1 MLPLRRIHWHPA
13 DARRRADDSGGE
25 RLWSAASTGCIDG
38 RDGGT
43 LPRAGGLISRSEV
56 TTPSKARS
64 SNARNWML
72 FGIKIGVAALLIGWL
87 IRSGSLDMGALR
99 ILVQKPW
106 LLAMN
111 LGVFVAAAL
120 CATLRWRALLT
131 LANVR
136 QPFLRLLSLQLTA
149 TFFNVVIPG
158 NVGGDVVK
166 ALYVA
171 RDADPRSRTTIL
183 LIVFIERL
191 LGLGGLVTTA
201 FLVTLLRGPTL
212 WNDPLLRPMASMVTL
227 VALATVIGPMIFL
240 AVIRRAGDRIEAYT
254 SGTTKLAK
262 LLNQL
267 VAAFRLLA
275 AGPRRLVEA
284 LVISMVLHALA
295 MGYFTVLTRVLGGY
309 DVGYF
314 AIATIFPLGL
324 LTMVIPIAPAGL
336 GVGHVAFDRLFAAI
350 GLSGGAASGATI
362 FNVYLL
368 GQILPALVGVIPYI
382 ALRRRGALP
391 DAAEA
396 AVTES

>member
-1 MLPLRRIHWHPA
+1 M
-13 DARRRADDSGGE
+13 
-25 RLWSAASTGCIDG
+25 
-38 RDGGT
+38 
-43 LPRAGGLISRSEV
+43 AGGLISRSAV
-56 TTPSKARS
+56 STPPKSQP
-64 SNARNWML
+64 SNVRNLVL
-72 FGIKIGVAALLIGWL
+72 FGVKIGVAALLIGWL
-87 IRSGSLDMGALR
+87 IRSGSLDMGALKV
-99 ILVQKPW
+99 LVQKPW
-106 LLAMN
+106 LLAMD
-111 LGVFVAAAL
+111 LGVFVAAAV

-131 LANVR
+131 LANVH

-212 WNDPLLRPMASMVTL
+212 WNDPLLRPMASMVAL
-227 VALATVIGPMIFL
+227 VGLATVIGPMIFL
-240 AVIRRAGDRIEAYT
+240 TVIRRAGDRIETYT
-254 SGTTKLAK
+254 SGTSKLAK

-295 MGYFTVLTRVLGGY
+295 MGYFTVLTRVVGGY

-368 GQILPALVGVIPYI
+368 GQILPALVGVVPYI

-391 DAAEA
+391 DASEA
-396 AVTES
+396 GVGDTERTADRAGPGPA